1 MKYHSLIVP
10 TAEWIKVFPSFMH
23 PVVGRFASLPLKYYL
38 AQFTTCAQ
46 PLVRQRIADMEHAQE
61 DPTSKHGSPDDLL
74 TFLIKDA
81 RTRGYLREDAER
93 KICGDLIG
101 AGFAAIYTTA
111 ITASSAL
118 LNLVTSPPKRAYME
132 LIWSEVNEIAEKN
145 KDPWTKSS
153 LARMYR
159 VDSALRES
167 MRLSTFEAIVLT
179 RLVRQDITLDN
190 TFRLSRGTRIA
201 IPGYCIHRDESLYPK
216 ADEYDAFRFLHREGG
231 NLAHGVKHLVFSS
244 VDRGGPK
251 VSDENETDVPHFASK
266 ARIEKHLI
274 SKIAAQKGEKT
285 RYTILRTVAFYENL
299 TPNFLGRAFATFWQK
314 QGSTPLYFISTT
326 DIGVFAADAFTK
338 PHEYEDKTI
347 SIGSQAMTFEQ
358 GSKIFKEVV
367 GTDVPITFGF
377 VGAMIK
383 WLVTDLGK
391 MFDWLKKTPCVIDEV
406 DMKDRNPSMM
416 DFRTWLKTQ
425 SGFRKS

>member
-1 MKYHSLIVP
+1 MSTRTILIAGATGKQGGAVLKALLASQP
-10 TAEWIKVFPSFMH
+10 NPPFSVLALTRNPSS
-23 PVVGRFASLPLKYYL
+23 PSAQRLAS
-38 AQFTTCAQ
+38 Q
-46 PLVRQRIADMEHAQE
+46 PLV
-61 DPTSKHGSPDDLL
+61 SLL
-74 TFLIKDA
+74 Q
-81 RTRGYLREDAER
+81 
-93 KICGDLIG
+93 GDLSDPPALFSKIKTPLYG
-101 AGFAAIYTTA
+101 AF
-111 ITASSAL
+111 
-118 LNLVTSPPKRAYME
+118 LVTNLGVGPFAR
-132 LIWSEVNEIAEKN
+132 
-145 KDPWTKSS
+145 KDTEETQGK
-153 LARMYR
+153 AF
-159 VDSALRES
+159 VDAAL
-167 MRLSTFEAIVLT
+167 T
-179 RLVRQDITLDN
+179 
-190 TFRLSRGTRIA
+190 
-201 IPGYCIHRDESLYPK
+201 
-216 ADEYDAFRFLHREGG
+216 
-231 NLAHGVKHLVFSS
+231 HGVKRFVFSS

-251 VSDENETDVPHFASK
+251 ISDENETDVPHFASK

-326 DIGVFAADAFTK
+326 DIGVFAANAFTK

-367 GTDVPITFGF
+367 GIDVPMTFGF

-383 WLVTDLGK
+383 WLVADLGK
-391 MFDWLKKTPCVIDEV
+391 MFDRLKKTPCVIDEV

>member
-23 PVVGRFASLPLKYYL
+23 PVVGRFASLPLKYYF

-74 TFLIKDA
+74 TFLIKGA
-81 RTRGYLREDAER
+81 RTCGYLREDAER
-93 KICGDLIG
+93 KICGELIG

-231 NLAHGVKHLVFSS
+231 NLEAPLFDLEDDVKGNVRPKKQSLVTTSETFLVFGHGRQACPGRYLAS
-244 VDRGGPK
+244 DTLKLIIAYITLNYELRPTGPRPSNVWFRSMILPP
-251 VSDENETDVPHFASK
+251 VS
-266 ARIEKHLI
+266 ARIAVKRRSRPAKL
-274 SKIAAQKGEKT
+274 
-285 RYTILRTVAFYENL
+285 
-299 TPNFLGRAFATFWQK
+299 P
-314 QGSTPLYFISTT
+314 
-326 DIGVFAADAFTK
+326 
-338 PHEYEDKTI
+338 
-347 SIGSQAMTFEQ
+347 
-358 GSKIFKEVV
+358 
-367 GTDVPITFGF
+367 
-377 VGAMIK
+377 
-383 WLVTDLGK
+383 
-391 MFDWLKKTPCVIDEV
+391 
-406 DMKDRNPSMM
+406 
-416 DFRTWLKTQ
+416 
-425 SGFRKS
+425 